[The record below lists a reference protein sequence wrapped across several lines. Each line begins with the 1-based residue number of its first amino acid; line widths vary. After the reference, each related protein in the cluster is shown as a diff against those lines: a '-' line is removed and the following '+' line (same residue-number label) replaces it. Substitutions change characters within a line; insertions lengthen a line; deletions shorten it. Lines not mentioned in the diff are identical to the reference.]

1 MSIFISLPTVE
12 TYDVLDVLEFV
23 QDVDAEPVSL
33 SVLGGSIQVVPHRQ
47 QGLQEILQ
55 GQTERSNTRSAC
67 ISVRILKYHLKIS
80 LIYIKLTLLIF
91 AVLVK
96 KIAYCDITIWGYNN
110 FISFFNA
117 LVELVYL
124 LVISSHAVWSSRSC
138 WSKNKY
144 SYNVNS
150 SNNVH

>member
-1 MSIFISLPTVE
+1 ME

-33 SVLGGSIQVVPHRQ
+33 SILGGSIQIVPHRQ

-96 KIAYCDITIWGYNN
+96 KLNIATLLFEGTKIY
-110 FISFFNA
+110 FFF
-117 LVELVYL
+117 
-124 LVISSHAVWSSRSC
+124 
-138 WSKNKY
+138 
-144 SYNVNS
+144 
-150 SNNVH
+150 

>member
-1 MSIFISLPTVE
+1 MSIFISLPAVE

-91 AVLVK
+91 AVLEK
-96 KIAYCDITIWGYNN
+96 KIEYCDITIWGYKNLFLFLMLCRIGLPVSN
-110 FISFFNA
+110 FVTRSVK
-117 LVELVYL
+117 LSEL
-124 LVISSHAVWSSRSC
+124 LV
-138 WSKNKY
+138 
-144 SYNVNS
+144 
-150 SNNVH
+150 

>member
-1 MSIFISLPTVE
+1 MSIFLFLPTVE

-55 GQTERSNTRSAC
+55 GQTERSNKRSAC

-96 KIAYCDITIWGYNN
+96 KIANCDITIWGYKN

-117 LVELVYL
+117 LEELVYL

-144 SYNVNS
+144 SYNANS

>member
-1 MSIFISLPTVE
+1 ME

-33 SVLGGSIQVVPHRQ
+33 SILGGSIQVVPHRQ

-91 AVLVK
+91 AVLEK
-96 KIAYCDITIWGYNN
+96 KIEYCNITI
-110 FISFFNA
+110 
-117 LVELVYL
+117 
-124 LVISSHAVWSSRSC
+124 
-138 WSKNKY
+138 
-144 SYNVNS
+144 
-150 SNNVH
+150 

>member
-1 MSIFISLPTVE
+1 MSIFLSLTTVE

-33 SVLGGSIQVVPHRQ
+33 SILGGSIQVVPHRQ

-67 ISVRILKYHLKIS
+67 ISVRILKFHLKIS

-91 AVLVK
+91 AVLVR
-96 KIAYCDITIWGYNN
+96 KIANCDITIWGYKN

-117 LVELVYL
+117 LEELVYL

>member
-1 MSIFISLPTVE
+1 ME

-33 SVLGGSIQVVPHRQ
+33 SILGGSIQVVPHRQ

-67 ISVRILKYHLKIS
+67 TCISVPILKFHLKIS

-91 AVLVK
+91 AVLEK
-96 KIAYCDITIWGYNN
+96 KLNIATLLFEGTKIY
-110 FISFFNA
+110 FF
-117 LVELVYL
+117 
-124 LVISSHAVWSSRSC
+124 S
-138 WSKNKY
+138 
-144 SYNVNS
+144 
-150 SNNVH
+150 